1 MERKKGNRE
10 RVRSPGNSV
19 ELIYL
24 LSGDYNSFIL
34 KPDLNR
40 PDTLDVLEAEIK
52 CIWYEKN
59 THLWYRVTQQS
70 EKPWDKRRVEKSHN
84 KIVKG
89 VVKVKAV
96 YAVRNNS
103 IR

>member
-10 RVRSPGNSV
+10 RVRRPGNSV

-34 KPDLNR
+34 KPDLNG

-52 CIWYEKN
+52 CIWHEKN
-59 THLWYRVTQQS
+59 THLWYLVTQQS
-70 EKPWDKRRVEKSHN
+70 EKPWDKRGVEKSHN

-89 VVKVKAV
+89 VVKVKVV
-96 YAVRNNS
+96 YALRNNS